1 MSLQPQLL
9 HLLTP
14 TPHILCLN
22 SQYQKLKEIFRMKRI
37 LFAAVA
43 VVSLTV
49 ALVAQRGPGGPGAPR
64 DPSGALKNALG
75 LTDAQVESIKALAQA
90 EQPNMRS
97 IQTDIEQKRQ
107 ALDSLLSAA
116 SPNVMEVGNA
126 AIALRG
132 AQNRLEAERTAFIG
146 QVKQQLT
153 GDQQQK
159 LDMMLAENGGRGLP
173 LFGFEGRGGFG
184 GPGGPRGRGR

>member
-1 MSLQPQLL
+1 
-9 HLLTP
+9 
-14 TPHILCLN
+14 
-22 SQYQKLKEIFRMKRI
+22 MKRI
-37 LFAAVA
+37 LFAAAA

-49 ALVAQRGPGGPGAPR
+49 ALIAQRGPGAPR
-64 DPSGALKNALG
+64 DPSGALKSALG
-75 LTDAQVESIKALAQA
+75 LTDGQVESIKALAQA
-90 EQPNMRS
+90 QQPNMRS

-153 GDQQQK
+153 GDQ
-159 LDMMLAENGGRGLP
+159 
-173 LFGFEGRGGFG
+173 
-184 GPGGPRGRGR
+184 